1 MLNYFEVVHHECIQ
15 MLIDD
20 NIYKE
25 ELDQE
30 QRITFFSSGEI
41 HVQKL
46 LDEEVSILR
55 VPRILYPLY

>member
-15 MLIDD
+15 MLTDD

-46 LDEEVSILR
+46 LDEEVSIPR